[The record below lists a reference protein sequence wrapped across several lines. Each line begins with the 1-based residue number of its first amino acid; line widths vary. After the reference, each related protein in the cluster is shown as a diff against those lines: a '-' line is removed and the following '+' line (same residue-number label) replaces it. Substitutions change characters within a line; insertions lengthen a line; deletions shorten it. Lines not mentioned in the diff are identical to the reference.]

1 MGWNEGE
8 GLGKDGQ
15 GAVTHIKISQRP
27 ENLGLGNVEGDLAN
41 SGFLTTINGYNDVLQ
56 NLASQYA
63 CMYWSRTKN
72 AAQAVVSFEFYRWMI
87 NSIFFTLASI
97 KKTKKVEKH
106 HHHHHHKKEKK
117 EELCVLRHKYSR
129 FLKNKDVKGYS
140 EEDKNIIF
148 GNVNEG
154 DLTPM
159 SDDMFGMKGLYSPV
173 PEKEKEETLKKHKKD
188 KKKEHKKKSKKHSK

>member
-1 MGWNEGE
+1 MDKELWHTLKLVN
-8 GLGKDGQ
+8 
-15 GAVTHIKISQRP
+15 VQRILVFDVAQI
-27 ENLGLGNVEGDLAN
+27 NSNDDVGLGNVEGDLAN

-117 EELCVLRHKYSR
+117 EELCVLRHKYVWSPHSDFLQVFKIPQKQGCEGLFWGGQEHHFWQCEWRR
-129 FLKNKDVKGYS
+129 FDSYVGYFDD
-140 EEDKNIIF
+140 DKMI
-148 GNVNEG
+148 
-154 DLTPM
+154 
-159 SDDMFGMKGLYSPV
+159 
-173 PEKEKEETLKKHKKD
+173 
-188 KKKEHKKKSKKHSK
+188 